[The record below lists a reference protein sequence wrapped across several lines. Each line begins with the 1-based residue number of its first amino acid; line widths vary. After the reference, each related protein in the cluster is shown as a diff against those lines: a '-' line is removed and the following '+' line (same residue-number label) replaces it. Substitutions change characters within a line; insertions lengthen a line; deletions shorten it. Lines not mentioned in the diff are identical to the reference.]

1 MSSQDQVAEV
11 IRTWQQRHKNVMD
24 SNPDWAAQ
32 NLAHDLHNAGLLAPD
47 LPAPDRGMS
56 DPNWQAEYQENYEC
70 PAPDIWRVNSWF
82 SVGVFPEDDTITIW
96 HDGLPLEPFTI
107 NEVKKLRQALHAAE
121 NYAGDHDE

>member
-1 MSSQDQVAEV
+1 MGNYDRALAVLE
-11 IRTWQQRHKNVMD
+11 
-24 SNPDWAAQ
+24 AARRPGELRIHPHDAVEA
-32 NLAHDLHNAGLLAPD
+32 LAQAGLLAPE

-56 DPNWQAEYQENYEC
+56 DPNWQAEYQEDYEY

-121 NYAGDHDE
+121 HTAKEQK